1 MRNGIGS
8 TVYIVSFQSEFY
20 TFATAAAIAVDTRL
34 EWELLLYL
42 PLAFG
47 TVVVLF
53 SGVSIVVSLLSV
65 GQAKRL
71 DELLLRAMGKR
82 LQVEEKYGDCDK
94 CLAVLLR
101 FLVFTFLVL
110 QLFAAVALFAFLL
123 YVEDSIGEIG
133 TDDIGNQT
141 LTARIF
147 DFQYAL
153 FNECCFAQGFSQ
165 QGQILSCPD
174 IACTLPVQF
183 SVFAQDTLCSRCFRG
198 PDATYAKYQQTIASN
213 SMCST
218 LAAQSVSLDDQKTL
232 PGTQIS
238 VDFVFTKSTV
248 PVVGRFEDEG
258 CGVGLAA
265 GFQWI
270 HVLFILSY
278 IRNFVYV
285 FVSISAFQMLLI
297 AFIFYRNYTGYQE
310 AKTNEQIARLQDPE
324 RNHSRMSSLWNT
336 LSASLFGTTTTNSKS
351 KERKLSL

>member
-1 MRNGIGS
+1 M
-8 TVYIVSFQSEFY
+8 YFVSFQTDFY
-20 TFATAAAIAVDTRL
+20 NFATAAAIAVDTRL

-47 TVVVLF
+47 SVVILF
-53 SGVSIVVSLLSV
+53 SGISITASLLSV
-65 GQAKRL
+65 GQAERL

-82 LQVEEKYGDCDK
+82 LNIEEKYGDCDK
-94 CLAVLLR
+94 CLAVLSR
-101 FLVFTFLVL
+101 ILVFTFLVL
-110 QLFAAVALFAFLL
+110 QLIAAVALFAFLL

-141 LTARIF
+141 LTARVF

-153 FNECCFAQGFSQ
+153 FNECCFAQGFSR
-165 QGQILSCPD
+165 QGEILSCPD
-174 IACTLPVQF
+174 VACTLPVE
-183 SVFAQDTLCSRCFRG
+183 FAIFAEDTLCGRCFRG
-198 PDATYAKYQQTIASN
+198 PTATYARYQQAIATN
-213 SMCST
+213 NMCGV
-218 LAAQSVSLDDQKTL
+218 LAKQQVSLEGQQTL
-232 PGTQIS
+232 PGTQVS

-248 PVVGRFEDEG
+248 PLVGRFEDDG

-285 FVSISAFQMLLI
+285 FVSVSALQMALI
-297 AFIFYRNYTGYQE
+297 AFIFYRNYTGYAE

-324 RNHSRMSSLWNT
+324 RNLSRISQLFNT
-336 LSASLFGTTTTNSKS
+336 LSSTLFGSTTASSKND
-351 KERKLSL
+351 ERKLSL